1 MKKDLTLEEKIN
13 FMSIS
18 CGVCGMGF
26 TEEGLDLLISLYE
39 LILEKQGSTDIDSI
53 SEIQFKAKQR
63 EEKRQIE
70 KQKKSEK

>member
-13 FMSIS
+13 FMNIS

-26 TEEGLDLLISLYE
+26 TKEGLDLLVSLYE

-53 SEIQFKAKQR
+53 SEIQFQAKQR
-63 EEKRQIE
+63 EEQRQIE
-70 KQKKSEK
+70 KQKKSEQ